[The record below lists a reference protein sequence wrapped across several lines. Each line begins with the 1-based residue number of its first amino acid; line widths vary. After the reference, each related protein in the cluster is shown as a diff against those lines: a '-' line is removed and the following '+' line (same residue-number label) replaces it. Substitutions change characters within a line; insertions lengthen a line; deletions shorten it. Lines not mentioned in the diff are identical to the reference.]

1 MLICMRTTIRLDD
14 HLLRAAKKHA
24 ATTHRT
30 LTAVIEDALREVLAR
45 ATSERPDIELPIS
58 RKLGGAMPGVD
69 LIKTSE
75 LLDSL
80 ERYRDPS

>member
-1 MLICMRTTIRLDD
+1 MLTCMRTTIRLDD
-14 HLLRAAKKHA
+14 HLLQAAKRHA

-45 ATSERPDIELPIS
+45 ATSERPKIELPIS
-58 RKLGGAMPGVD
+58 RRGGGAMPGVD

-75 LLDSL
+75 LLDPL
-80 ERYRDPS
+80 EKYRDPA